1 MSRTDA
7 VGAWSS
13 RSLGSRLQHRI
24 FYLLI
29 RVGGRRAAYLLLFF
43 VVWYYVLCRR
53 DVRARCQPYLR
64 HRFPQHG
71 ARPRLGDC
79 FRMSHA
85 LGQSLVD
92 RATVGIAGPGALKIT
107 VTGHDELLRMVHEG
121 RGLILLIA
129 HVGCWQAAMSALKFL
144 RVPVNL
150 LMQREEG
157 DIDRHYFEH
166 AGVACPYRLIDPN
179 GFLGG
184 TIDLLQAL
192 KWGEVVSM
200 MGDRMLGADQNGVV
214 VPFLGEAARFPVSAY
229 RLASLTDAPI
239 AVLLSAKTGPD
250 EYLLD
255 LHDII
260 RVPAGLSR
268 RPEAYAP
275 YVGQFAAA
283 LEDYCRKHPFQF
295 FNFYDMWDQRADG
308 RRPD

>member
-1 MSRTDA
+1 MPRTDA
-7 VGAWSS
+7 AGAWSS

-43 VVWYYVLCRR
+43 DVLGRR
-53 DVRARCQPYLR
+53 DVRARCHPYLQ

-71 ARPRLGDC
+71 ARSRLSGC

-85 LGQSLVD
+85 LGQSLID
-92 RATVGIAGPGALKIT
+92 RATIGIAGPDAMKII
-107 VTGHDELLRMVHEG
+107 VRGQDKLLGMVREG
-121 RGLILLIA
+121 RGVILLIA

-144 RVPVNL
+144 CVPVNL

-166 AGVACPYRLIDPN
+166 AGIECPYRLVDSN

-192 KWGEVVSM
+192 KQGEVVSM
-200 MGDRMLGADQNGVV
+200 MGDRMLGADQNGAEVL
-214 VPFLGEAARFPVSAY
+214 FLGEPVRFPVSAY
-229 RLASLTDAPI
+229 RLASLTGAPV
-239 AVLLSAKTGPD
+239 AVLLSAKTGRD

-275 YVGQFAAA
+275 FVERFAAA

-295 FNFYDMWDQRADG
+295 FNFYDMWERRIDG

>member
-1 MSRTDA
+1 MSRTDTT
-7 VGAWSS
+7 VAWTS

-29 RVGGRRAAYLLLFF
+29 RVGGRRAAYVLLFF
-43 VVWYYVLCRR
+43 VTWYYVLFRR
-53 DVRARCQPYLR
+53 DVRARCHPYLR
-64 HRFPQHG
+64 HRFPQDR
-71 ARPRLGDC
+71 ATSRLTDC

-85 LGQSLVD
+85 LGKSLVD
-92 RATVGIAGPGALKIT
+92 RATVGIAGPDALKI
-107 VTGHDELLRMVHEG
+107 VVRGQDELLRMVREG

-150 LMQREEG
+150 LMQREAG
-157 DIDRHYFEH
+157 DVDRHYFEH
-166 AGVACPYRLIDPN
+166 AGMDCPYRLIDPN

-192 KWGEVVSM
+192 KRGEVVSM
-200 MGDRMLGADQNGVV
+200 MGDRMLGTDQNGVE
-214 VPFLGEAARFPVSAY
+214 VPFLGETVRFPVSAY
-229 RLASLTDAPI
+229 RLASLSGAPI
-239 AVLLSAKTGPD
+239 AVLLSAKTGSD
-250 EYLLD
+250 EYLLEM
-255 LHDII
+255 HDII

-283 LEDYCRKHPFQF
+283 LEDYCRKHPYQF
-295 FNFYDMWDQRADG
+295 FNFYDMWDRRADG
-308 RRPD
+308 RRSD